1 MVGWEEWKKNDKYGE
16 KKISNRS
23 RGKDGERAQEKIGM
37 ADMKRKYEIWSDQSE
52 AQKQKEGGRVMKE
65 MQK

>member
-1 MVGWEEWKKNDKYGE
+1 MPDHGLACKGREGGSSLSTMVGWEEWKKNDKYGE

-37 ADMKRKYEIWSDQSE
+37 ADMKRKYEI
-52 AQKQKEGGRVMKE
+52 
-65 MQK
+65 